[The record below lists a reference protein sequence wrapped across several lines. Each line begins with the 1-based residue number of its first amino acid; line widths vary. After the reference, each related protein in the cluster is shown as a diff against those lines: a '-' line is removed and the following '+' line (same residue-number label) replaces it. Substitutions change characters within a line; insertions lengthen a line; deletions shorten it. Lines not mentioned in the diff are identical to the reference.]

1 MRKQALLSIHPEHAE
16 AILSGA
22 KSFEFRKVAFR
33 QQIEIVL
40 IYATAPI
47 SKVIGSFEVEAI
59 ISAEPSA
66 IWEQAS
72 QSSGLTRERFDAYY
86 SGKSVAHAIKV
97 INPRRFSRPKPLSTY
112 VKSGTPPQSF
122 CYV

>member
-16 AILSGA
+16 AILLGT

-33 QQIEIVL
+33 QEIEVVL

-47 SKVIGSFEVEAI
+47 SKVIGSFEVETI

-66 IWEQAS
+66 IWEQARL
-72 QSSGLTRERFDAYY
+72 SSGLSRERFDAYY
-86 SGKSVAHAIKV
+86 AGKAVAHAIKV
-97 INPRRFSRPKPLSTY
+97 MNPKRFIRPKPLSVY

>member
-16 AILSGA
+16 AILSGT

-33 QQIEIVL
+33 REIETVL

-47 SKVIGSFEVEAI
+47 SKVIGSFEVETI

-72 QSSGLTRERFDAYY
+72 HSSGLTKERFDKYY
-86 SGKSVAHAIKV
+86 TGKSVAHAIKV
-97 INPRRFSRPKPLSTY
+97 MNPKRFYRPKPLSAY